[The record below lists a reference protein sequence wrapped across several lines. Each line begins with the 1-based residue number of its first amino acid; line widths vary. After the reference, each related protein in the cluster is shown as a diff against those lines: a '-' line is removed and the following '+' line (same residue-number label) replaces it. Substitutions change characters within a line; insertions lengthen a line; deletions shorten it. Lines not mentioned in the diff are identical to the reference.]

1 MLDQLSTLFEMF
13 RGQLINI
20 PLNNT
25 LGIIYAILNAIL
37 LLFTPLFGG
46 E

>member
-1 MLDQLSTLFEMF
+1 MLDQLSTLFEVF
-13 RGQLINI
+13 RAQLINI

-25 LGIIYAILNAIL
+25 LSILYAILNAVL
-37 LLFTPLFGG
+37 LLFSPLFG